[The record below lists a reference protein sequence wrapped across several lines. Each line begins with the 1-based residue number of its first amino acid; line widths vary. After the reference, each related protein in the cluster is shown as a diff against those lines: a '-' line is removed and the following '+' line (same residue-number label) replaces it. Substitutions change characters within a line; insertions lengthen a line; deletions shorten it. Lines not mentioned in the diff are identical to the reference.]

1 MAITDIK
8 QYTHLTQEDIEQL
21 GRELD
26 AIRTDIEESRGERD
40 ARYVR
45 RTIQLQRGL
54 AAGGRIALFASKN
67 KFAWVAG
74 TAMLAVAKI
83 VENMELGHNITHG
96 QWDWMNDPEIHSTE
110 WEWDTPARACSGSA
124 RTTLSTTSTPT
135 SSAWTT
141 TSATGSCA

>member
-67 KFAWVAG
+67 KIAWVAG
-74 TAMLAVAKI
+74 TAHARGG
-83 VENMELGHNITHG
+83 EDRREHG
-96 QWDWMNDPEIHSTE
+96 
-110 WEWDTPARACSGSA
+110 ARAQHHSWPMGLDERPRDSLDGMGVGQYLPERA
-124 RTTLSTTSTPT
+124 VEALAQLYPPQVHQHRRH
-135 SSAWTT
+135 
-141 TSATGSCA
+141 GR

>member
-26 AIRTDIEESRGERD
+26 AIRTDIEESRGESD

-45 RTIQLQRGL
+45 QTIQLQRGL

-67 KFAWVAG
+67 KIAWVAG
-74 TAMLAVAKI
+74 TAMLAAAKI
-83 VENMELGHNITHG
+83 IENMELGHNITHG
-96 QWDWMNDPEIHSTE
+96 QWDWMYVSVIHMYNG
-110 WEWDTPARACSGSA
+110 EWDSTSRSGPWS
-124 RTTLSTTSTPT
+124 L
-135 SSAWTT
+135 
-141 TSATGSCA
+141 